1 MIYPES
7 KLQIWLLAIRPKTL
21 PAATAPVI
29 VGSAVAIMEDR
40 FLFLPAFAAMLG
52 ALLLQIGANLANDV
66 FDFHRG
72 ADSESRLG
80 PTRMTQAG
88 LLTSKQVLMGMWIVF
103 GLAVCVGLYLFSVA
117 GWAVL
122 VIGMLSILAAIA
134 YTGGPLP
141 LGYYGLGDL
150 AVFIFFGPIAV
161 CGTYYVQAGA
171 VSPTS
176 IWASIPMGLLTVAIL
191 VVNNLR
197 DIKSDRLVGKKT
209 LAVRLGEQGARWEY
223 ALCLLCSYLI
233 PLVMGLVGVS
243 SFWVLLTWLSVPV
256 ALKLIRMIV
265 YEKGSALNKALAGTG
280 QLELIYSLLF
290 SGGLVA
296 TGLMT

>member
-1 MIYPES
+1 
-7 KLQIWLLAIRPKTL
+7 
-21 PAATAPVI
+21 V
-29 VGSAVAIMEDR
+29 
-40 FLFLPAFAAMLG
+40 
-52 ALLLQIGANLANDV
+52 
-66 FDFHRG
+66 
-72 ADSESRLG
+72 
-80 PTRMTQAG
+80 TQAG

-150 AVFIFFGPIAV
+150 TVFIFFGPIAV

-290 SGGLVA
+290 SVGLVA

>member
-7 KLQIWLLAIRPKTL
+7 KLKIWLLAIRPKTL
-21 PAATAPVI
+21 PAAAAPVI

-80 PTRMTQAG
+80 PTRVTQAG

-103 GLAVCVGLYLFSVA
+103 GLAACVGLYLFSFA

-150 AVFIFFGPIAV
+150 TVFIFFGPIAV

-223 ALCLLCSYLI
+223 ALCLICSYLI

-290 SGGLVA
+290 SVGLVA

>member
-1 MIYPES
+1 MKYPES
-7 KLQIWLLAIRPKTL
+7 KLKIWLLAIRPKTL

-29 VGSAVAIMEDR
+29 VGAAVAIMEDQ

-72 ADSESRLG
+72 ADSETRLG
-80 PTRMTQAG
+80 PIRVTQAG
-88 LLTSKQVLMGMWIVF
+88 LLTSNQVLMGMWVVF
-103 GLAVCVGLYLFSVA
+103 GLAIWVGIYLFSVA

-134 YTGGPLP
+134 YTGGPFP

-150 AVFIFFGPIAV
+150 AVFIFFGPVAV
-161 CGTYYVQAGA
+161 CGTYYVQAGV
-171 VSPTS
+171 VSPAS
-176 IWASIPMGLLTVAIL
+176 IWASTPMGLLTVAIL

-197 DIKSDRLVGKKT
+197 DIQTDRRVGKKT

-223 ALCLLCSYLI
+223 ALCLLGAYLV
-233 PLVMGLVGVS
+233 PLLMGLVGVS
-243 SFWVLLTWLSVPV
+243 SFWVLLCWLSVPV
-256 ALKLIRMIV
+256 ALRLIRMIV
-265 YEKGSALNKALAGTG
+265 NEKGSALNKALAGTG
-280 QLELIYSLLF
+280 QLELLYSLLF
-290 SGGLVA
+290 GLGLVA

>member
-7 KLQIWLLAIRPKTL
+7 KLKIWLLAIRPKTL

-80 PTRMTQAG
+80 PTRVTQAG
-88 LLTSKQVLMGMWIVF
+88 LLTSKQVLMGMWVVF
-103 GLAVCVGLYLFSVA
+103 GLAACVGLYLFSVA

-150 AVFIFFGPIAV
+150 TVFIFFGPIAV

-243 SFWVLLTWLSVPV
+243 SFWVLLTWLSFPV

-290 SGGLVA
+290 SVGLVA